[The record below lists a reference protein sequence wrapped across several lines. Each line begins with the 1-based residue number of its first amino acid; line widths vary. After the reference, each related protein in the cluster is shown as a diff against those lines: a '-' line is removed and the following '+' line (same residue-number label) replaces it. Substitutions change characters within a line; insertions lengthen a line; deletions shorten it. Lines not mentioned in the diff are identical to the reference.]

1 MQNRITFSNVIG
13 VLLENK
19 KKTYAQYRMIED
31 IFFDCLSNMDLFE
44 KDDFEKNVTYS
55 RWCTGDR
62 PIPKEILS
70 FYDNAGFD
78 GIQNNI
84 QDDVIPN
91 LINVPATRELLLE
104 LVADSVDV
112 IGTKKADEFA
122 RITDDAELIT
132 ALIRYAILND
142 HDSKHTLLSPDLSDI
157 LLSNRL
163 PSANCYFIGRKEEL
177 KAVAK
182 ALQDHNPVFI
192 TGTAG
197 MGKSELVKTYA
208 KKNEKKYTNIIH
220 LFYGGDLKKCVAHME
235 FSDDTADMSEEILF
249 DKHMRILK
257 KLHSDS
263 LIIIDNFNV
272 LPKEDAFFKE
282 FIKLNCKIL
291 VTSRCNISQYE
302 TIKIS
307 EMDADTE
314 LIELFYKH
322 CPSAKSSQDVVK
334 EIIQTVGCHTLTV
347 CLSALSL
354 TASGMEPEELLA
366 ELKTCGLN
374 ITSGED
380 VELYK
385 DDDFTDGLMIEHLS
399 KLLQLG
405 KLSNQQL
412 DILRNLSLL
421 PVSGV
426 IKNSFKNWMK
436 LDNLTDVNH
445 LIKYGFINEDTD
457 NKKISLH
464 PLLQEVIAIET
475 MPTVTACSTLLDN
488 LHLICLAH
496 GLELRR
502 PENVIASLIS
512 VTERIIVD
520 DGAYFLLFLQD
531 VFPYLD
537 KYLVSDYLPKLTER
551 ISYVMEEYKLESPCD
566 KALLLDYK
574 AECFLLKKDYGN
586 AVKKREKAIN
596 IMEKLHTKDADMRT
610 TNLLSN
616 LYNNLSNTYLLMKQG
631 NEAAKALRTAF
642 NIRIEYAHLGLT
654 ESHDSLQQMM
664 NLINMLLLAKDVD
677 NAKIVLEQ
685 YETLVL
691 EHLSDTSLDYGICK
705 LSQGIIDMMERKPE
719 AAEINLL
726 GAESIIGNAVGT
738 DNDYM
743 RTTYRY
749 LNNLYAR
756 WKKPEK
762 AIEYRDKFLGVNRG
776 ISRTKSSRR
785 RGESMKVFL

>member
-235 FSDDTADMSEEILF
+235 FSDDTADMSEEMLF

-756 WKKPEK
+756 WKNCLLYTSPSP
-762 AIEYRDKFLGVNRG
+762 RD
-776 ISRTKSSRR
+776 S
-785 RGESMKVFL
+785 

>member
-31 IFFDCLSNMDLFE
+31 IFYDCLCNMDLFD

-55 RWCTGDR
+55 RWCTGER

-78 GIQNNI
+78 GIQDNI

-91 LINVPATRELLLE
+91 LINVPATRKLLLE
-104 LVADSVDV
+104 LITDSIDV
-112 IGTKKADEFA
+112 IGAEKADEFA
-122 RITDDAELIT
+122 GITDDAELIT
-132 ALIRYAILND
+132 ALIRYAILNG
-142 HDSKHTLLSPDLSDI
+142 HDSRHTLLSPDLSDV
-157 LLSNRL
+157 LLNNRL
-163 PSANCYFIGRKEEL
+163 PSVNRYFIGRKEEL
-177 KAVAK
+177 KAVGRT
-182 ALQDHNPVFI
+182 LQEHNPVFI

-197 MGKSELVKTYA
+197 IGKSELAKTYA

-220 LFYGGDLKKCVAHME
+220 IFYDGDLKKCVTHME
-235 FSDDTADMSEEILF
+235 FSDDTADMSEEMLF
-249 DKHMRILK
+249 DKHMRTLK

-263 LIIIDNFNV
+263 LVIIDNFNV

-282 FIKLNCKIL
+282 FIKLNCKTL
-291 VTSRCNISQYE
+291 VTSRCNVSQYE
-302 TIKIS
+302 SVKVS
-307 EMDADTE
+307 EMDTDTE
-314 LIELFYKH
+314 LVELFYKH
-322 CPSAKSSQDVVK
+322 CPSAKGSEDIVS
-334 EIIQTVGCHTLTV
+334 EIIKTVGCHTLTV

-354 TASGMEPEELLA
+354 TASGIEPEELLT

-385 DDDFTDGLMIEHLS
+385 DNDFTDGLIIEHLR

-405 KLSNQQL
+405 KLSNQQF

-421 PVSGV
+421 PVAGV
-426 IKNSFKNWMK
+426 LKNSFKNWMK
-436 LDNLTDVNH
+436 LDNLSDVNH

-464 PLLQEVIAIET
+464 PLLQEVISIET
-475 MPTVTACSTLLDN
+475 IPTVTACRTMLDS
-488 LHLICLAH
+488 LHLICLVH
-496 GLELRR
+496 GLELHR
-502 PENVIASLIS
+502 PENIIASLIS
-512 VTERIIVD
+512 ITERITVD

-531 VFPYLD
+531 MFPYLD

-586 AVKKREKAIN
+586 AVKKREKAIS
-596 IMEKLHTKDADMRT
+596 ILEKLHTKDADVRT
-610 TNLLSN
+610 ANLLSN
-616 LYNNLSNTYLLMKQG
+616 LYNNLSNTYLLMKRE
-631 NEAAKALRTAF
+631 NEAAKTLRTAF
-642 NIRIEYAHLGLT
+642 NIRMEYAHLGLT

-691 EHLSDTSLDYGICK
+691 KHLSDTSLDYGICK
-705 LSQGIIDMMERKPE
+705 LSRGIIDMMEGKPE
-719 AAEINLL
+719 PAEMNLL
-726 GAESIIGNAVGT
+726 GAKSIIGNAMGI

-743 RTTYRY
+743 KTTYRY

-762 AIEYRDKFLGVNRG
+762 AIEYRDKFLGVKRG
-776 ISRTKSSRR
+776 ISRT
-785 RGESMKVFL
+785 

>member
-235 FSDDTADMSEEILF
+235 FSDDTADMSEEMLF

-691 EHLSDTSLDYGICK
+691 EHLSDTSLDYGIRK

-785 RGESMKVFL
+785 R

>member
-235 FSDDTADMSEEILF
+235 FSDDTADMSEEMLF

-596 IMEKLHTKDADMRT
+596 IMEKLHTKNADMRT

-785 RGESMKVFL
+785 R

>member
-44 KDDFEKNVTYS
+44 KDYFEKNVTYS

-235 FSDDTADMSEEILF
+235 FSDDTADMSEEMLF

-785 RGESMKVFL
+785 R

>member
-1 MQNRITFSNVIG
+1 MTKKIGSEKLQNRITFSNVIG

-19 KKTYAQYRMIED
+19 KKTYAQYQMIED
-31 IFFDCLSNMDLFE
+31 IFYDCLCHMDIFE
-44 KDDFEKNVTYS
+44 KEDFEKNVTYS
-55 RWCTGDR
+55 RWCTGER

-78 GIQNNI
+78 GIQDNV

-104 LVADSVDV
+104 LVTDSIDV
-112 IGTKKADEFA
+112 IGAEKANEFA
-122 RITDDAELIT
+122 MITDDAELIT

-142 HDSKHTLLSPDLSDI
+142 HDSRHNLLSPDLSDV
-157 LLSNRL
+157 LLNNRL
-163 PSANCYFIGRKEEL
+163 PSLNRYFIGRKEEL
-177 KAVAK
+177 KAVGR
-182 ALQDHNPVFI
+182 ALQEYNPVFI

-197 MGKSELVKTYA
+197 MGKSELAKTYA

-220 LFYGGDLKKCVAHME
+220 IFHDGDLKKCIARME
-235 FSDDTADMSEEILF
+235 FRDDTADMSEEMLF
-249 DKHMRILK
+249 DKHMRTLK

-263 LIIIDNFNV
+263 LVIIDNFNV
-272 LPKEDAFFKE
+272 LPKEDVFFME
-282 FIKLNCKIL
+282 FIKLNCQIL
-291 VTSRCNISQYE
+291 VTSRCNVSQYE
-302 TIKIS
+302 SVKVS

-314 LIELFYKH
+314 LVELFYRH
-322 CPSAKSSQDVVK
+322 CPSAKCSEDIVR
-334 EIIQTVGCHTLTV
+334 EIIQTVCCHTLTV

-354 TASGMEPEELLA
+354 TASGIEPEELLA

-374 ITSGED
+374 IASGED

-385 DDDFTDGLMIEHLS
+385 DNDFTDGLMIEHLR

-421 PVSGV
+421 PVAGV
-426 IKNSFKNWMK
+426 LKNSFKNWMK
-436 LDNLTDVNH
+436 LDNLSDVNL

-464 PLLQEVIAIET
+464 PLLQEVIAIEI
-475 MPTVTACSTLLDN
+475 MPTVTACRTMLDS

-502 PENVIASLIS
+502 PENIIASLIS
-512 VTERIIVD
+512 MTERIIVD
-520 DGAYFLLFLQD
+520 DGLYFLLFLQD
-531 VFPYLD
+531 MFPYMD

-574 AECFLLKKDYGN
+574 AECFLQKKDYGN

-596 IMEKLHTKDADMRT
+596 ILEKLHNRDADVRT
-610 TNLLSN
+610 ANLLSN
-616 LYNNLSNTYLLMKQG
+616 LYNNLSNTYLLMKCG
-631 NEAAKALRTAF
+631 NEAAKALHTAF
-642 NIRIEYAHLGLT
+642 DIRMEYAHLGLT

-677 NAKIVLEQ
+677 NAKIILEQ
-685 YETLVL
+685 YEALVL

-705 LSQGIIDMMERKPE
+705 LSRGIIDMMEGKPE
-719 AAEINLL
+719 SAEINLL
-726 GAESIIGNAVGT
+726 GAESIIENAMDI

-743 RTTYRY
+743 KTTYRY

-762 AIEYRDKFLGVNRG
+762 AIEYRDKFLGVKQSL
-776 ISRTKSSRR
+776 SRQ
-785 RGESMKVFL
+785 E

>member
-235 FSDDTADMSEEILF
+235 FSDDTADMSEEMLF

-551 ISYVMEEYKLESPCD
+551 ISYIMEEYKLESPCD

-785 RGESMKVFL
+785 R

>member
-235 FSDDTADMSEEILF
+235 FSDDTADMSEEMLF

-380 VELYK
+380 VKLYK

-785 RGESMKVFL
+785 R

>member
-235 FSDDTADMSEEILF
+235 FSDDTADMSEEMLF

-385 DDDFTDGLMIEHLS
+385 DDDFTDGLMIEHLR

-785 RGESMKVFL
+785 R

>member
-1 MQNRITFSNVIG
+1 
-13 VLLENK
+13 
-19 KKTYAQYRMIED
+19 
-31 IFFDCLSNMDLFE
+31 
-44 KDDFEKNVTYS
+44 
-55 RWCTGDR
+55 
-62 PIPKEILS
+62 
-70 FYDNAGFD
+70 
-78 GIQNNI
+78 
-84 QDDVIPN
+84 
-91 LINVPATRELLLE
+91 
-104 LVADSVDV
+104 
-112 IGTKKADEFA
+112 
-122 RITDDAELIT
+122 
-132 ALIRYAILND
+132 
-142 HDSKHTLLSPDLSDI
+142 
-157 LLSNRL
+157 
-163 PSANCYFIGRKEEL
+163 
-177 KAVAK
+177 
-182 ALQDHNPVFI
+182 
-192 TGTAG
+192 
-197 MGKSELVKTYA
+197 
-208 KKNEKKYTNIIH
+208 
-220 LFYGGDLKKCVAHME
+220 
-235 FSDDTADMSEEILF
+235 
-249 DKHMRILK
+249 
-257 KLHSDS
+257 
-263 LIIIDNFNV
+263 
-272 LPKEDAFFKE
+272 
-282 FIKLNCKIL
+282 
-291 VTSRCNISQYE
+291 
-302 TIKIS
+302 
-307 EMDADTE
+307 MDADTE
-314 LIELFYKH
+314 LVELFYKH
-322 CPSAKSSQDVVK
+322 CPSAKDSEYVVK

-354 TASGMEPEELLA
+354 TASGVEPEELLA

-374 ITSGED
+374 IASGED

-385 DDDFTDGLMIEHLS
+385 DNDFTDGLMIEHLR

-421 PVSGV
+421 PVAGV
-426 IKNSFKNWMK
+426 LKNSFKNWMK

-475 MPTVTACSTLLDN
+475 IPMVTACRTMLDS

-502 PENVIASLIS
+502 PENIIASLIS
-512 VTERIIVD
+512 VSERIIVD

-531 VFPYLD
+531 MFPYLD

-551 ISYVMEEYKLESPCD
+551 ISYIMAEHKLESPCD

-596 IMEKLHTKDADMRT
+596 IMEKLHNKDADMRT
-610 TNLLSN
+610 ANLLSN
-616 LYNNLSNTYLLMKQG
+616 LYNNLSNTYLLMKRG

-642 NIRIEYAHLGLT
+642 DIRMEYAHLGLT

-705 LSQGIIDMMERKPE
+705 LSRGITDMMEGKPE
-719 AAEINLL
+719 LAEINLL
-726 GAESIIGNAVGT
+726 GAESIIGNTMGM

-743 RTTYRY
+743 KTTYRY

-762 AIEYRDKFLGVNRG
+762 AIEYRDKYFNTNR
-776 ISRTKSSRR
+776 ITTNKNA
-785 RGESMKVFL
+785 

>member
-62 PIPKEILS
+62 PISKEILS

-235 FSDDTADMSEEILF
+235 FSDDTADMSEEMLF

-785 RGESMKVFL
+785 R

>member
-13 VLLENK
+13 VLLKNK
-19 KKTYAQYRMIED
+19 KKTYAQYRMVED
-31 IFFDCLSNMDLFE
+31 IFYDCLCNMDLFE

-55 RWCTGDR
+55 RWCTGVR

-78 GIQNNI
+78 GIQDNI

-112 IGTKKADEFA
+112 IGTEKADEFA
-122 RITDDAELIT
+122 GISDDAEFIT

-142 HDSKHTLLSPDLSDI
+142 HDSKHTLLSPNLSDI

-163 PSANCYFIGRKEEL
+163 PSANRYFIGRKEEL
-177 KAVAK
+177 KSVTK
-182 ALQDHNPVFI
+182 ALQEYNPVFI

-197 MGKSELVKTYA
+197 MGKSELAKTYA

-220 LFYGGDLKKCVAHME
+220 LFYDGDLKKSVAHME
-235 FSDDTADMSEEILF
+235 FSDDTADMSEEMLF
-249 DKHMRILK
+249 DSHMKILK

-302 TIKIS
+302 TVKIS

-314 LIELFYKH
+314 LLELFYKH
-322 CPSAKSSQDVVK
+322 CPSAKDSEDVVK

-374 ITSGED
+374 IASGED

-385 DDDFTDGLMIEHLS
+385 DDDFTDGLMIEHLR

-421 PVSGV
+421 PVAGV

-475 MPTVTACSTLLDN
+475 IPTVTVCRTMLDN

-502 PENVIASLIS
+502 PENIIASLIS
-512 VTERIIVD
+512 MSERIIVD

-531 VFPYLD
+531 MFPYLD

-586 AVKKREKAIN
+586 AVKKREKAIS
-596 IMEKLHTKDADMRT
+596 ILEKLHNKDANMRT
-610 TNLLSN
+610 ANLLSN
-616 LYNNLSNTYLLMKQG
+616 LYNNLSNTYLLMKRG

-642 NIRIEYAHLGLT
+642 DIRMEYAHLGLT

-685 YETLVL
+685 YEVLVL
-691 EHLSDTSLDYGICK
+691 ENLSDTSLDYGICK
-705 LSQGIIDMMERKPE
+705 LSRGIIDMMEGKPE
-719 AAEINLL
+719 PAEMNLL
-726 GAESIIGNAVGT
+726 GAESIIENAVGT

-762 AIEYRDKFLGVNRG
+762 AIEYRDKYFNTNR
-776 ISRTKSSRR
+776 ITTNKNA
-785 RGESMKVFL
+785 

>member
-19 KKTYAQYRMIED
+19 KKTYAQYQMIED
-31 IFFDCLSNMDLFE
+31 IFYDCLGNMDLFE
-44 KDDFEKNVTYS
+44 KEDFEKNVTYS
-55 RWCTGDR
+55 RWCTGER

-70 FYDNAGFD
+70 YYDNCGFD
-78 GIQNNI
+78 GIQDNI

-91 LINVPATRELLLE
+91 LINVPATRKLLLE
-104 LVADSVDV
+104 LVMDSMDV

-122 RITDDAELIT
+122 QITDDAELIT

-142 HDSKHTLLSPDLSDI
+142 HDSRHTLLSPDLSDI
-157 LLSNRL
+157 LLSNKL
-163 PSANCYFIGRKEEL
+163 PSVNRYFLGRKEEI
-177 KAVAK
+177 KVVSK
-182 ALQDHNPVFI
+182 ALQENNLVFI

-197 MGKSELVKTYA
+197 MGKSELAKVYA

-220 LFYGGDLKKCVAHME
+220 LFYDGDLKKCVAQME
-235 FSDDTADMSEEILF
+235 FSDDTTDMSEDMLL
-249 DKHMRILK
+249 DRHMKPLK

-282 FIKLNCKIL
+282 FIKMNCKIL
-291 VTSRCNISQYE
+291 VTSRCNISQFE
-302 TIKIS
+302 TVKVS

-314 LIELFYKH
+314 LVELFYKH
-322 CPSAKSSQDVVK
+322 CPSAKSSEEVVK
-334 EIIQTVGCHTLTV
+334 DIIQTVGCHTLTV

-354 TASGMEPEELLA
+354 TASGMEPEELLT
-366 ELKTCGLN
+366 ELRTCGLN
-374 ITSGED
+374 IASGED

-385 DDDFTDGLMIEHLS
+385 DDDFTDGLMIEHLR

-412 DILRNLSLL
+412 DILCNLSLL
-421 PVSGV
+421 PVAG
-426 IKNSFKNWMK
+426 ILKNSFKNWMR

-464 PLLQEVIAIET
+464 PLLQEVISIET
-475 MPTVTACSTLLDN
+475 IPTITACRTLLN
-488 LHLICLAH
+488 SLHLVCLAH

-502 PENVIASLIS
+502 PENIIASLIS
-512 VTERIIVD
+512 VSERIIVD

-531 VFPYLD
+531 MFPYLD
-537 KYLVSDYLPKLTER
+537 KYLVSDYLPKLTDR
-551 ISYVMEEYKLESPCD
+551 ISYLMEEYKLESPCD
-566 KALLLDYK
+566 RALLLDYK
-574 AECFLLKKDYGN
+574 AECFLLKKDYAN
-586 AVKKREKAIN
+586 AVKEREKAIN
-596 IMEKLHTKDADMRT
+596 IMEKMHTKDADMRT
-610 TNLLSN
+610 ANLLSN
-616 LYNNLSNTYLLMKQG
+616 LYNNFSNTYLLMKRG
-631 NEAAKALRTAF
+631 NEAANALRTAF
-642 NIRIEYAHLGLT
+642 DIRMEYTHLGLT

-664 NLINMLLLAKDVD
+664 NLINILLMAKDVD

-685 YETLVL
+685 YESLVL

-705 LSQGIIDMMERKPE
+705 LSKGIIDMMEGTTE
-719 AAEINLL
+719 SAEVNLL
-726 GAESIIGNAVGT
+726 AAESIIGNAVGT

-743 RTTYRY
+743 KTTYRY
-749 LNNLYAR
+749 LNNLYAQR
-756 WKKPEK
+756 KKPEK
-762 AIEYRDKFLGVNRG
+762 AIEYRDKYFNINR
-776 ISRTKSSRR
+776 ITTSKNA
-785 RGESMKVFL
+785 

>member
-112 IGTKKADEFA
+112 IGTKKANEFA

-235 FSDDTADMSEEILF
+235 FSDDTADMSEEMLF

-385 DDDFTDGLMIEHLS
+385 DDDLTDGLMIEHLS

-436 LDNLTDVNH
+436 LDNLTDMNH

-616 LYNNLSNTYLLMKQG
+616 LYNNLSNTYLLMKRG

-664 NLINMLLLAKDVD
+664 NLINMLLLAKDVG

-756 WKKPEK
+756 WMKPEK
-762 AIEYRDKFLGVNRG
+762 AIEYKDKFLGVKRE
-776 ISRTKSSRR
+776 IP
-785 RGESMKVFL
+785 

>member
-13 VLLENK
+13 VLLKNK
-19 KKTYAQYRMIED
+19 KKTYAQYQMIED
-31 IFFDCLSNMDLFE
+31 IFYDCLCNMDLFE

-70 FYDNAGFD
+70 FYDNVGFD
-78 GIQNNI
+78 GIQDNI
-84 QDDVIPN
+84 HDDIIPN

-104 LVADSVDV
+104 LVADSMDV
-112 IGTKKADEFA
+112 IGTEKADEFA
-122 RITDDAELIT
+122 GITDDAELIT

-157 LLSNRL
+157 LMSNRL
-163 PSANCYFIGRKEEL
+163 PSANRYFIGRKEEL

-182 ALQDHNPVFI
+182 ALQEHNPVFI

-197 MGKSELVKTYA
+197 IGKSELAKIYA

-220 LFYGGDLKKCVAHME
+220 LFYGGDLKKCIAHIE
-235 FSDDTADMSEEILF
+235 FSDDTADMSEEMLF
-249 DKHMRILK
+249 DKHMKILK

-282 FIKLNCKIL
+282 FTKLNCKIL

-302 TIKIS
+302 TVTIS

-314 LIELFYKH
+314 LVELFYKH
-322 CPSAKSSQDVVK
+322 CPSASDSKDVVK

-354 TASGMEPEELLA
+354 TASGMEPEELLT
-366 ELKTCGLN
+366 ELKICGLN
-374 ITSGED
+374 IASGED

-385 DDDFTDGLMIEHLS
+385 DDDFTDGLMIEHLR

-421 PVSGV
+421 PISGAL
-426 IKNSFKNWMK
+426 KNSFKNWMK
-436 LDNLTDVNH
+436 FDNLTDVNH

-475 MPTVTACSTLLDN
+475 VPTVTACRTLLN
-488 LHLICLAH
+488 SLHLICLAH

-502 PENVIASLIS
+502 PENIITSLIS
-512 VTERIIVD
+512 VSERIVVD
-520 DGAYFLLFLQD
+520 DGEYFLLFLQD
-531 VFPYLD
+531 MFPYLD
-537 KYLVSDYLPKLTER
+537 KYLVLEYLPKLTDR

-586 AVKKREKAIN
+586 AIKKREKAIN

-610 TNLLSN
+610 ANLLSN
-616 LYNNLSNTYLLMKQG
+616 LYNNLSNTYLLMKRG

-642 NIRIEYAHLGLT
+642 DIRMEFAHLGLT

-705 LSQGIIDMMERKPE
+705 LSRGIIDMMEGKPE
-719 AAEINLL
+719 PAEINLL
-726 GAESIIGNAVGT
+726 GAESIIGNAMGT

-743 RTTYRY
+743 KTTYRY

-762 AIEYRDKFLGVNRG
+762 AIEYRDKFLGVKRG
-776 ISRTKSSRR
+776 ISRT
-785 RGESMKVFL
+785 

>member
-235 FSDDTADMSEEILF
+235 FSDDTADMSEEMLF

-374 ITSGED
+374 ITCGED
-380 VELYK
+380 VVLYK

-785 RGESMKVFL
+785 R

>member
-235 FSDDTADMSEEILF
+235 FSDDTADMSEEMLF

-749 LNNLYAR
+749 MKNLYAR

-785 RGESMKVFL
+785 R

>member
-1 MQNRITFSNVIG
+1 M
-13 VLLENK
+13 
-19 KKTYAQYRMIED
+19 D
-31 IFFDCLSNMDLFE
+31 IYE
-44 KDDFEKNVTYS
+44 KEDFEKNVTYS
-55 RWCTGDR
+55 RWCTGER

-70 FYDNAGFD
+70 FYDNTGFD
-78 GIQNNI
+78 SILNNV

-91 LINVPATRELLLE
+91 LINVSATRELLLE
-104 LVADSVDV
+104 LVTDSIDV
-112 IGTKKADEFA
+112 IGIKKTTEFSQ
-122 RITDDAELIT
+122 ITDNAELIT
-132 ALIRYAILND
+132 ALIRYAILNN

-157 LLSNRL
+157 LLSNKP
-163 PSANCYFIGRKEEL
+163 PSVNRHFIGRKEEL
-177 KAVAK
+177 KAIGK
-182 ALQDHNPVFI
+182 TLQEHTLVFI
-192 TGTAG
+192 IGTAG
-197 MGKSELVKTYA
+197 MGKSELAKTYA

-220 LFYGGDLKKCVAHME
+220 LFYGGDLKKCIAHME
-235 FSDDTADMSEEILF
+235 FSDDTADMSEEMLF
-249 DKHMRILK
+249 ERHMKTLK
-257 KLHSDS
+257 KLRSDS
-263 LIIIDNFNV
+263 LIIIDNFNI

-302 TIKIS
+302 TVKAS
-307 EMDADTE
+307 EMNADTE
-314 LIELFYKH
+314 LVELFYKH
-322 CPSAKSSQDVVK
+322 CPSAKGSEDVVK

-347 CLSALSL
+347 CLAALSL
-354 TASGMEPEELLA
+354 AASGMEPNELLT

-374 ITSGED
+374 IASSED

-385 DDDFTDGLMIEHLS
+385 DNDFTDGLMIEHLR

-412 DILRNLSLL
+412 NILRNLSLL

-426 IKNSFKNWMK
+426 LKNHFKNWMK
-436 LDNLTDVNH
+436 LEKLVDVNH

-475 MPTVTACSTLLDN
+475 TPTVTNCQTLLDS

-496 GLELRR
+496 GLELRK
-502 PENVIASLIS
+502 PEHIINSLIS
-512 VTERIIVD
+512 VSERIVVD

-531 VFPYLD
+531 MFPYLD
-537 KYLVSDYLPKLTER
+537 KYLISDYLPKLTDR
-551 ISYVMEEYKLESPCD
+551 IDYIMDKYKLDSPCD

-586 AVKKREKAIN
+586 AVKKREKAIS
-596 IMEKLHTKDADMRT
+596 IMEKLHTKDADIRT
-610 TNLLSN
+610 ANLLSN
-616 LYNNLSNTYLLMKQG
+616 LYNNLSNTYLLMKRG

-642 NIRIEYAHLGLT
+642 DIRMEYAHLGLT

-664 NLINMLLLAKDVD
+664 NLINMLLLAKDMD
-677 NAKIVLEQ
+677 NAKIILEQ
-685 YETLVL
+685 YEASVL
-691 EHLSDTSLDYGICK
+691 EHLSDSSLDYGICK
-705 LSQGIIDMMERKPE
+705 LSRGIIDMMEGKPTP
-719 AAEINLL
+719 AEMNLL
-726 GAESIIGNAVGT
+726 TAENIIGNAVGT

-743 RTTYRY
+743 KTTYKY

-762 AIEYRDKFLGVNRG
+762 AIEYRDKFLNSNR
-776 ISRTKSSRR
+776 ITTDKNA
-785 RGESMKVFL
+785 

>member
-19 KKTYAQYRMIED
+19 KKTYAQYQMIED
-31 IFFDCLSNMDLFE
+31 IFYDCLCNMDLFA

-70 FYDNAGFD
+70 FYDNVGFD
-78 GIQNNI
+78 GIQDNI

-91 LINVPATRELLLE
+91 LINVPATRELLLK

-112 IGTKKADEFA
+112 IGTKMADEFA
-122 RITDDAELIT
+122 VITDDAELIT

-142 HDSKHTLLSPDLSDI
+142 HDSKHTLLSPDLSDV

-163 PSANCYFIGRKEEL
+163 PSANRYFIGRKEEL
-177 KAVAK
+177 KAVTK
-182 ALQDHNPVFI
+182 ALQEHNPVFI

-197 MGKSELVKTYA
+197 MGKSELAKTYA

-220 LFYGGDLKKCVAHME
+220 LFYDGDLKKCIAHME
-235 FSDDTADMSEEILF
+235 FSGDTADMSEEMLF
-249 DKHMRILK
+249 DQHMRILK

-272 LPKEDAFFKE
+272 LPKEEAFFKE

-291 VTSRCNISQYE
+291 ITSRCNISQYE
-302 TIKIS
+302 AIKIS

-314 LIELFYKH
+314 LVELFYKH
-322 CPSAKSSQDVVK
+322 CPSAKSSEDVVK

-354 TASGMEPEELLA
+354 TANGVEPEELLA

-374 ITSGED
+374 IASGED

-385 DDDFTDGLMIEHLS
+385 DNDFTDGLMIEHLR

-421 PVSGV
+421 PVFGV
-426 IKNSFKNWMK
+426 LKNSFKNWMK

-475 MPTVTACSTLLDN
+475 VPTVTACRTMLDS

-502 PENVIASLIS
+502 PENIIASLIS
-512 VTERIIVD
+512 VSERIVVD
-520 DGAYFLLFLQD
+520 DGSYFLLFLQD
-531 VFPYLD
+531 MFPYLD

-551 ISYVMEEYKLESPCD
+551 ISYVMDKYKLESPCD

-586 AVKKREKAIN
+586 AVKKREKAIS
-596 IMEKLHTKDADMRT
+596 IMEKLHTKDADMRNA
-610 TNLLSN
+610 NLLSN
-616 LYNNLSNTYLLMKQG
+616 LYSNLSNTYLLMKRG

-642 NIRIEYAHLGLT
+642 DIRMEYAHLGLT

-705 LSQGIIDMMERKPE
+705 LSRGIIDMMEGKPE
-719 AAEINLL
+719 PAEMNLL
-726 GAESIIGNAVGT
+726 GAESIIGNAMGT

-743 RTTYRY
+743 KTTYRY

-756 WKKPEK
+756 RKKPEK
-762 AIEYRDKFLGVNRG
+762 AIEYRDKFLEVNRG
-776 ISRTKSSRR
+776 ISRT
-785 RGESMKVFL
+785 

>member
-19 KKTYAQYRMIED
+19 KTTYAQYQMIED
-31 IFFDCLSNMDLFE
+31 IFYDCLGNMDLFE
-44 KDDFEKNVTYS
+44 KEDFEKNVTYS
-55 RWCTGDR
+55 RWCTGER

-70 FYDNAGFD
+70 FYDNCGFD
-78 GIQNNI
+78 GIQDNI

-91 LINVPATRELLLE
+91 LINVPATRKLLLE
-104 LVADSVDV
+104 LVMDSMDV

-122 RITDDAELIT
+122 QITDDAELIT

-142 HDSKHTLLSPDLSDI
+142 HDSRHTLLSPDLSDI
-157 LLSNRL
+157 LLSNKL
-163 PSANCYFIGRKEEL
+163 PSVNRYFLGRKEEI
-177 KAVAK
+177 KVVSK
-182 ALQDHNPVFI
+182 ALQENNLVFI

-197 MGKSELVKTYA
+197 MGKSELAKVYA

-220 LFYGGDLKKCVAHME
+220 LFYDGDLKKCVAQME
-235 FSDDTADMSEEILF
+235 FSDDTTDMSEDMLL
-249 DKHMRILK
+249 DRHMKPLK

-282 FIKLNCKIL
+282 FIKMNCKIL
-291 VTSRCNISQYE
+291 VTSRCNISQFE
-302 TIKIS
+302 TVKVS

-314 LIELFYKH
+314 LVELFYKH
-322 CPSAKSSQDVVK
+322 CPSAKSSEEVVK
-334 EIIQTVGCHTLTV
+334 DIIQTVGCHTLTV

-354 TASGMEPEELLA
+354 TASGMEPEELLT
-366 ELKTCGLN
+366 ELRTCGLN
-374 ITSGED
+374 IASGED

-385 DDDFTDGLMIEHLS
+385 DDDFTDGLMIEHLR

-412 DILRNLSLL
+412 DILCNLSLL
-421 PVSGV
+421 PVAG
-426 IKNSFKNWMK
+426 ILKNSFKNWMR

-464 PLLQEVIAIET
+464 PLLQEVISIET
-475 MPTVTACSTLLDN
+475 IPTITACRTLLN
-488 LHLICLAH
+488 SLHLVCLAH

-502 PENVIASLIS
+502 PENIIASLIS
-512 VTERIIVD
+512 VSERIIVD

-531 VFPYLD
+531 MFPYLD
-537 KYLVSDYLPKLTER
+537 KYLVSDYLPKLTDR
-551 ISYVMEEYKLESPCD
+551 ISYLMEEYKLESPCD
-566 KALLLDYK
+566 RALLLDYK
-574 AECFLLKKDYGN
+574 AECFLLKKDYAN
-586 AVKKREKAIN
+586 AVKEREKAIN
-596 IMEKLHTKDADMRT
+596 IMEKMHTKDADMRT
-610 TNLLSN
+610 ANLLSN
-616 LYNNLSNTYLLMKQG
+616 LYNNFSNTYLLMKRG
-631 NEAAKALRTAF
+631 NEAANALRTAF
-642 NIRIEYAHLGLT
+642 DIRMEYTHLGLT

-664 NLINMLLLAKDVD
+664 NLINILLMAKDVD

-685 YETLVL
+685 YESLVL

-705 LSQGIIDMMERKPE
+705 LSKGIIDMMEGTTE
-719 AAEINLL
+719 SAEVNLL
-726 GAESIIGNAVGT
+726 AAESIIGNAVGT

-743 RTTYRY
+743 KTTYRY
-749 LNNLYAR
+749 LNNLYAQR
-756 WKKPEK
+756 KKPEK
-762 AIEYRDKFLGVNRG
+762 AIEYRDKYFNINR
-776 ISRTKSSRR
+776 ITTSKNA
-785 RGESMKVFL
+785 

>member
-142 HDSKHTLLSPDLSDI
+142 HYSKHTLLSPDLSDI

-235 FSDDTADMSEEILF
+235 FSDDTADMSEEMLF
-249 DKHMRILK
+249 EKHMRILK

-314 LIELFYKH
+314 RIELFYKH

-785 RGESMKVFL
+785 R